1 MRNDQTFGI
10 IGVVTGAG
18 GLFAAASCCVLP
30 LALASVGVSAA
41 GLASLGP
48 LHTPLSAL
56 ALLAMI
62 AGWVLYARRRRA
74 CASGEGNNVPTTAS
88 FALLVIAT
96 LLVAAAAVW
105 PLIEAPLMAA
115 FE

>member
-1 MRNDQTFGI
+1 MRNEQTLGI

-18 GLFAAASCCVLP
+18 GVFAAASCCVLP

-41 GLASLGP
+41 GLASLGT
-48 LHTPLSAL
+48 LHTPLSAI

-62 AGWVLYARRRRA
+62 AGWFFYVRRRRA
-74 CASGEGNNVPTTAS
+74 CAGDEGSNRATRKSLVLLIIAS
-88 FALLVIAT
+88 

-105 PLIEAPLMAA
+105 PFIEAPLMGV